1 MMRGTRVTLRATG
14 EGDLADLMSLWN
26 DGRVMKWVGFPDG
39 LGYDTAK
46 IHEWYGRIQSNS
58 DRHHFVVHAEGIGFC
73 GEAYCA
79 VDRAHSRAGLDI
91 KFRPE
96 AQGQGLATDAQTTLI
111 DLVFEAEPDVEA
123 VWTEPSK
130 ENAAARRLYGR
141 CGLAPRLRP
150 SDMGD
155 CPSYWERRRGEGG
168 HRSS

>member
-73 GEAYCA
+73 GEAYYA